1 MSDHVFKPLKGLTK
15 ATKVLIGLA
24 MPGMLAYV
32 VCLVMQMVTG
42 ERVDFDA
49 EELSVLGTV
58 AALVSL
64 YLIIAWIAAGIT
76 SLFWIYGAARNA
88 AALQPNVELSP
99 GWAVGWYFVPIALLF
114 KPYQY
119 MEKIWNISLD
129 VAEDAETTRLL
140 GYWWAAHVVGG
151 IVTRIAERTTK
162 FAAESGVMFDLAMEA
177 VGYSLILISMAL
189 FFRIVETV
197 HKNQMKLRS
206 GDAAAS
212 VF

>member
-1 MSDHVFKPLKGLTK
+1 MSDHVFKPLKALTK
-15 ATKVLIGLA
+15 ANQVLIGLA
-24 MPGMLAYV
+24 MPGVLAYV
-32 VCLVMQMVTG
+32 VCLVMQLTTG

-49 EELSVLGTV
+49 EELSVLGSV

-64 YLIIAWIAAGIT
+64 YVIIAWGAAGVT

-88 AALQPNVELSP
+88 AALQPDVELSP
-99 GWAVGWYFVPIALLF
+99 GWAVGWYFVPFALLY

-129 VAEDAETTRLL
+129 VAKDTETTRLL
-140 GYWWAAHVVGG
+140 GYWWAAHVLGG
-151 IVTRIAERTTK
+151 ILTRIAERTTN
-162 FAAESGVMFDLAMEA
+162 FAVESGVMFDLAMEA
-177 VGYSLILISMAL
+177 AGYSLILVSMAL
-189 FFRIVETV
+189 FFRISGAV
-197 HKNQMKLRS
+197 HKNQMKLRG